1 MQISTRICA
10 LLAFFLFFSTFIYAQ
25 SAKLTGKI
33 VNEKNEPVAGASV
46 KIVGLQGGTTSDVQG
61 QYSLTLSTGKK
72 YELEISAVGYETK
85 NITEVEVLGGQ
96 VNELNI
102 VVSVKAK
109 DLEGIVVTARKS
121 TAKMESVSSVI
132 QFQKNTNT
140 VASVISAES
149 IRRSPDRNTGEVL
162 KRIPGLSLQEGK
174 FVVVRG
180 LADRYNQAMLNGI
193 LLSST
198 EPDRKAF
205 SFDMFPA
212 QIVDNII
219 VNKAFVPEYPGE
231 WAGGLIQINT
241 RDMPAKDFF
250 NVQVGTGFNSQ
261 TIGKD
266 FYKVP
271 GGSLDWLGMDYG
283 VRGLPGTYTG
293 KTNFDYMSPA
303 ERNEIGKALNNTWTA
318 NKMNLPLNYSF
329 QVNGGFNKRI
339 KGKQLGGVLGVVYNQ
354 TNRYQ
359 QLVNRVN
366 TITGNDVS
374 VDYSYNDDKY
384 AQDINWGAISSLSLQ
399 LDPMNRISVKSI
411 FNINSTNY
419 ITHRGGVNNVRLEDD
434 GTGGQRSADIIGSEL
449 KFRQNTFF
457 TVQAIGEHNIIKPL
471 KLKWYGSFNIL
482 DGYTPD
488 QKRITY
494 TRASGTQNP
503 YKLAIGNSLSQESGS
518 RIFQGLNDYI
528 YTAGGDLNYNF
539 NLLGQKQS
547 AKGGYMLQIKDRL
560 YDAKPFSIYL
570 PVDNPTLRELL
581 PDEVFA
587 PQNFGDGSG
596 TSNLFAFDMIKGT
609 NFRYLANTILNA
621 GYLQFDNQFTS
632 ALRVVWGLR
641 VENYDQLVGS
651 VKQSDPR
658 HTHSKV
664 TDFLPGLN
672 ATLKLTDKTNL
683 RLSGSQ
689 TVIRPEL
696 RELSFLNLY
705 DFELNASVQGNP
717 ALKRTKVSNADL
729 RYELYPRPGEV
740 FSVGVFYK
748 YFADPI
754 EQIYNAGSGGASTFN
769 FQNPEKAQSYGA
781 ELEIRRRLDFVGF
794 LRNFTFQA
802 NAAYIY
808 SRVEDK
814 GLNLK
819 RALQGESPYTINLG
833 LMYDLPEPGLTATVL
848 FNQIGER
855 IYLVGDISAGA
866 GAPDI
871 YEAPR
876 PLLDFQLSKKIIKN
890 KAELRL
896 NISDIINRTQYFYQN
911 KDDKTGFQKSD
922 DPIRFSRRWGT
933 SFGVTFNYSL

>member
-1 MQISTRICA
+1 MQKGTRACAVLIS
-10 LLAFFLFFSTFIYAQ
+10 LLFLSSFLYAQ
-25 SAKLTGKI
+25 SARLTGKI
-33 VNEKNEPVAGASV
+33 VNEKNEPVAGASI
-46 KIVGLQGGTTSDVQG
+46 KIAGLQGGTTSDVQG
-61 QYSLTLSTGKK
+61 MYSLTLSTGKK
-72 YELEISAVGYETK
+72 YELEISAIGYETR
-85 NITEVEVLGGQ
+85 NITEVEVLNGQ

-102 VVSVKAK
+102 VVNVKAK
-109 DLEGIVVTARKS
+109 DLEGIVVTAKKS
-121 TAKMESVSSVI
+121 TAKMETVSSVI

-212 QIVDNII
+212 QIIDNII

-241 RDMPAKDFF
+241 KDMPARNFL

-261 TIGKD
+261 TIGKK
-266 FYKVP
+266 FQKVT
-271 GGSLDWLGMDYG
+271 GGSTDWLGMDYG
-283 VRGLPGTYTG
+283 VRGLPSSYIS
-293 KTNFDYMSPA
+293 KTQFDELNPA
-303 ERNEIGKALNNTWTA
+303 EKTEIGKNLNNIWTA
-318 NKMNLPLNYSF
+318 DESRLPLNYSF
-329 QVNGGFNKRI
+329 QLNGGINK
-339 KGKQLGGVLGVVYNQ
+339 KMFGKQVGGVLSVVYNQ
-354 TNRYQ
+354 LNRYQ
-359 QLVNRVN
+359 KLLNRVN
-366 TITGNDVS
+366 AINGNDVS
-374 VDYSYNDDKY
+374 VDYNYNDDKY
-384 AQDINWGAISSLSLQ
+384 ATDINWGALGSLSVQ
-399 LDPMNRISVKSI
+399 LDPRNKISVKSV
-411 FNINSTNY
+411 FNVNSTSY
-419 ITHRGGVNNVRLEDD
+419 IT
-434 GTGGQRSADIIGSEL
+434 QRSGINNIRLDDVRGSEI

-457 TVQAIGEHNIIKPL
+457 TVQAIGEHSLAIATPL

-482 DGYTPD
+482 DSYTPD
-488 QKRITY
+488 QKRILY
-494 TRASGTQNP
+494 TRPSGTQEP
-503 YKLAIGNSLSQESGS
+503 YLLAIGNSLSQESGS

-528 YTAGGDLNYNF
+528 YTAGGDLSYNF
-539 NLLGQKQS
+539 NLFGQKQTV
-547 AKGGYMLQIKDRL
+547 KGGYMLQVKDRL

-570 PVDNPTLRELL
+570 PVDNPVLRQL
-581 PDEVFA
+581 PADQVFA
-587 PQNFGDGSG
+587 PGNFGNAASN
-596 TSNLFAFDMIKGT
+596 SNLFAFDIIKGT

-621 GYLQFDNQFTS
+621 GYLQLDNQFTQ

-641 VENYDQLVGS
+641 VEHYDQLVGS
-651 VKQSDPR
+651 VRKSDPR
-658 HTHSKV
+658 FTNSKV
-664 TDFLPGLN
+664 NDFLPGLN
-672 ATLKLTDKTNL
+672 ATYKITGKSNL
-683 RLSGSQ
+683 RLSASQ

-705 DFELNASVQGNP
+705 DFELNASLQGNP
-717 ALKRTKVSNADL
+717 SLKRTKVSNFDL
-729 RYELYPRPGEV
+729 RYELYPRSGEV
-740 FSVGVFYK
+740 FSIGAFYK
-748 YFADPI
+748 NFADPI

-769 FQNPEKAQSYGA
+769 YQNPERATSYGA
-781 ELEIRRRLDFVGF
+781 EIELRKRLDFADF

-808 SRVEDK
+808 SRVEDQ
-814 GLNLK
+814 GLNLN
-819 RALQGESPYTINLG
+819 RALQGQSPYTINLG
-833 LMYDLPEPGLTATVL
+833 LMYDLEEKGVTATLL

-876 PLLDFQLSKKIIKN
+876 PILDFQLSKRVIHN
-890 KAELRL
+890 KGEIRL
-896 NISDIINRTQYFYQN
+896 NISDIINRTQFFYQN
-911 KDDKTGFQKSD
+911 KDNTTSFRKSE

-933 SFGVTFNYSL
+933 SFGVTFNYTL

>member
-1 MQISTRICA
+1 MLSLLLTFIST
-10 LLAFFLFFSTFIYAQ
+10 FTYAQ
-25 SAKLTGKI
+25 TARLTGKI
-33 VNEKNEPVAGASV
+33 SNEKNDPVAAASIKV
-46 KIVGLQGGTTSDVQG
+46 AGGVGTTSNIDG
-61 QYSLTLSTGKK
+61 QYTLNLAPGIK
-72 YELEISAVGYETK
+72 YEIEISAVGYEAK
-85 NITEVEVLGGQ
+85 AITDVEVVEGQ

-102 VVSVKAK
+102 VLTVQAK
-109 DLEGIVVTARKS
+109 NLQDIVITAKKS
-121 TAKMESVSSVI
+121 TAKMETVSSVI

-212 QIVDNII
+212 QMVDNII
-219 VNKAFVPEYPGE
+219 VNKALVPEFPGE

-241 RDMPAKDFF
+241 KDMPSKDFF

-261 TIGKD
+261 TIARD

-271 GGSLDWLGMDYG
+271 GGSLDWLGMDYST
-283 VRGLPGTYTG
+283 RGLPNSYGG
-293 KTNFDYMSPA
+293 KTQFDDLDA
-303 ERNEIGKALNNTWTA
+303 AGKTAIGKELNNTWTG
-318 NKMNLPLNYSF
+318 NKAGIPLNYSF

-339 KGKQLGGVLGVVYNQ
+339 KGRQVGAMLGVVYNQ
-354 TNRYQ
+354 NNRYQ

-366 TITGNDVS
+366 AINGNDVS
-374 VDYSYNDDKY
+374 IEYNYDDDKY
-384 AQDINWGAISSLSLQ
+384 AKDINWGAIGSLSVQ
-399 LDPMNRISVKSI
+399 LDPMNKISVKSI
-411 FNINSTNY
+411 FNVNSTNY
-419 ITHRGGVNNVRLEDD
+419 ITNRAGINNVRMDD
-434 GTGGQRSADIIGSEL
+434 IYGSEL

-457 TVQAIGEHNIIKPL
+457 TVQAIGEHSIARPL
-471 KLKWYGSFNIL
+471 KFKWYGSFNVL
-482 DGYTPD
+482 DSYTPD
-488 QKRITY
+488 QKRLMYSRPT
-494 TRASGTQNP
+494 GTTDS
-503 YKLAIGNSLSQESGS
+503 YMLAIGNSLSQESGS

-528 YTAGGDLNYNF
+528 YTGGGDLNYTF
-539 NLLGQKQS
+539 NLFGQKQ
-547 AKGGYMLQIKDRL
+547 AVKGGYMLQIKDRF
-560 YDAKPFSIYL
+560 YDAKPFSVYL
-570 PVDNPTLRELL
+570 PIDNPRLRQL
-581 PDEVFA
+581 PADKIFA
-587 PQNFGDGSG
+587 PGNFGNGAAN
-596 TSNLFAFDMIKGT
+596 SNQFAFDIIKGT
-609 NFRYLANTILNA
+609 NFRYMANTILNA
-621 GYLQFDNQFTS
+621 GYLQLDNQFTS

-658 HTHSKV
+658 HTYSKV

-683 RLSGSQ
+683 RISGSQ

-696 RELSFLNLY
+696 RELSALNLY

-729 RYELYPRPGEV
+729 RYEIYPRSGEV
-740 FSVGVFYK
+740 FSLGVFYK
-748 YFADPI
+748 HFTDPI

-769 FQNPEKAQSYGA
+769 YQNPEKAKTYGA
-781 ELEIRRRLDFVGF
+781 EVEIRKRLDFSNA

-808 SRVEDK
+808 SRVEDN

-819 RALQGESPYTINLG
+819 RSLQGQSPYTINLG
-833 LMYDLPEPGLTATVL
+833 LMYDLPDHGITATL
-848 FNQIGER
+848 LYNQIGER

-876 PLLDFQLSKKIIKN
+876 PLLDFQLSKKIIKE

-911 KDDKTGFQKSD
+911 KDDKTGFQKSH
-922 DPIRFSRRWGT
+922 DPIRFSRKWGT
-933 SFGVTFNYSL
+933 NFGITFNYSL

>member
-1 MQISTRICA
+1 MLS
-10 LLAFFLFFSTFIYAQ
+10 LLLTSIASFTYAQ
-25 SAKLTGKI
+25 TARLTGKI
-33 VNEKNEPVAGASV
+33 SNEKNDPVAGASIKV
-46 KIVGLQGGTTSDVQG
+46 AGGAGTTSNIDG
-61 QYSLTLSTGKK
+61 QYSLNLAAGNK
-72 YELEISAVGYETK
+72 YEIEISAIGYETK
-85 NITEVEVLGGQ
+85 IITDAEVINGQ

-102 VVSVKAK
+102 VLIVQAK
-109 DLEGIVVTARKS
+109 NLDGIVITAKKS
-121 TAKMESVSSVI
+121 TAKMETVSSVI

-212 QIVDNII
+212 QMVDNII
-219 VNKAFVPEYPGE
+219 VNKAFVPEFPGE

-241 RDMPAKDFF
+241 KDMPSKDFF

-261 TIGKD
+261 TIGRD

-271 GGSLDWLGMDYG
+271 GGSLDWLGMDYST
-283 VRGLPGTYTG
+283 RGLPNSYTG
-293 KTNFDYMSPA
+293 KTQFDGLDPA
-303 ERNEIGKALNNTWTA
+303 AKTTIGKELNSTWTA
-318 NKMNLPLNYSF
+318 NKAGLPLNYSF

-339 KGKQLGGVLGVVYNQ
+339 KGRQIGGMLGIVYNQ

-359 QLVNRVN
+359 QLVNRAN

-374 VDYSYNDDKY
+374 VDYDYNDDKY
-384 AQDINWGAISSLSLQ
+384 AQDINWGAIGSLSVQ
-399 LDPMNRISVKSI
+399 LDPMNKISVKSI
-411 FNINSTNY
+411 LNVNSTNY
-419 ITHRGGVNNVRLEDD
+419 ITNRAGINNVRPEDD
-434 GTGGQRSADIIGSEL
+434 ENGNLYSADVKGSEL

-457 TVQAIGEHNIIKPL
+457 TLQAIGEHSIAQPL
-471 KLKWYGSFNIL
+471 KFKWYGSFNVL
-482 DGYTPD
+482 DSYTPD
-488 QKRITY
+488 QKRLMY
-494 TRASGTQNP
+494 TRPLGLQMP
-503 YKLAIGNSLSQESGS
+503 YELAIANSLSQESGS

-539 NLLGQKQS
+539 NLFGQKQ
-547 AKGGYMLQIKDRL
+547 AVKGGYMLQIKDRL
-560 YDAKPFSIYL
+560 YDAKPFAIFL
-570 PVDNPTLRELL
+570 PMDNPTLRRL
-581 PDEVFA
+581 PADKIFA
-587 PQNFGDGSG
+587 AENFGDGAS
-596 TSNLFAFDMIKGT
+596 TSNKFAFDIIKGNT
-609 NFRYLANTILNA
+609 FRYLANTILNA
-621 GYLQFDNQFTS
+621 GYVQFDNQFTP

-658 HTHSKV
+658 HTYSKV

-672 ATLKLTDKTNL
+672 ATIKLTDKTNL

-696 RELSFLNLY
+696 RELSALNLY

-729 RYELYPRPGEV
+729 RYEIYPRSGEV
-740 FSVGVFYK
+740 FSIGVFYK

-769 FQNPEKAQSYGA
+769 YQNPEKAKTYGA
-781 ELEIRRRLDFVGF
+781 EIEIRKRLDFSNA

-819 RALQGESPYTINLG
+819 RSLQGQSPYTINLG
-833 LMYDLPEPGLTATVL
+833 LMYDLPDHGITATL
-848 FNQIGER
+848 LYNQIGER

-876 PLLDFQLSKKIIKN
+876 PLLDFQLSKKILN
-890 KAELRL
+890 DKAELRL
-896 NISDIINRTQYFYQN
+896 NIADIINRTQYFYQN
-911 KDDKTGFQKSD
+911 KNDKTSFQKSD
-922 DPIRFSRRWGT
+922 DPIRFSRKWGT
-933 SFGVTFNYSL
+933 NFGITFNYSL